1 MTFEFDGEKYK
12 KASSHQKEW
21 GAKLISDLKFKGS
34 EHILDLGCGDGA
46 ITAQLAGYVPNGY
59 VVGIDASEGMIETAL
74 KDYKSDNLKFE
85 LLDINLITYQ
95 NCFDIVI
102 SNATLHWVKDH
113 KRLLTNVYSAL
124 KNNGIVRFNFAADGN
139 CSYFFKIIKQAMRLP
154 RYASCFNSFIWPW
167 YMPEIEEYEALSK
180 QFPFTDIKVWG
191 ENADRNFPDAEA
203 MVKWIDQPS
212 LVPILKCVEE
222 KDKKE
227 FRDFVVTQMIK
238 ETRQPDGTCFE
249 TFRRV
254 NLYAKKKLSY

>member
-21 GAKLISDLKFKGS
+21 GAKLISEFEFKGF

-46 ITAQLAGYVPNGY
+46 ITAQLAEKVPNGH
-59 VVGIDASEGMIETAL
+59 VIGIDTSKGMIETAL
-74 KDYKSDNLKFE
+74 KNHKSSNLKFQ
-85 LLDINLITYQ
+85 LLDINSIKYQ
-95 NCFDIVI
+95 NNFDIII

-124 KNNGIVRFNFAADGN
+124 KNNGIARFNFAADGN
-139 CSYFFKIIKQAMRLP
+139 CSNFFKIIKQAMKLP
-154 RYASCFNSFIWPW
+154 QYASYFNSFIWPW
-167 YMPEIEEYEALSK
+167 YMPAIEEYEAVSE
-180 QFPFTDIKVWG
+180 QSPFSDIKVWG

-212 LVPILKCVEE
+212 IVPILKYVGE

-227 FRDFVVTQMIK
+227 FRDFVVKQMIE
-238 ETRQPDGTCFE
+238 ETSQSDGTCFE

-254 NLYAKKKLSY
+254 NLFAKKRLTH